1 MYIDGDTHYWPV
13 RFLDRVKHSGRG
25 HIEFQKGA
33 GEMVRY
39 GEKFPGDAATYYRD
53 GKKVHS
59 FSETRWNLDMHR
71 DVMVR
76 EGFDYQVVIADN
88 RPLIYEIDRDLGVEM
103 ARAYND
109 TVAEDIDCRSC
120 FIGTAWVYLPDVP
133 EAIRELRR
141 AVKEFRLQGC
151 QADGRA

>member
-25 HIEFQKGA
+25 HIEFQKGG

-53 GKKVHS
+53 GKKMHS